1 MKRTPSGIDYEVAYG
16 DICMDVGSI
25 SVWLTK
31 DDLLYMLEE
40 LRSKENG

>member
-1 MKRTPSGIDYEVAYG
+1 MSMTSSGIDYDVADGEV
-16 DICMDVGSI
+16 CLDVGSI

-40 LRSKENG
+40 LRSKEK